1 VTGGGVCIGAIV
13 VNAQSRES
21 GKERDEIETAVFVA
35 PEDILLGDVVTSPA
49 HASLDALD
57 MKVRIGKT
65 YIPDVNLDTFRGGV
79 GEQTR
84 DSIRSEG
91 SLEREIEALFD
102 GSLEEAHTGVPRC
115 AVGFGL
121 RQLRVSGHKPSGRL
135 IGVVVVAAELPKG
148 GAANAALSRAV
159 NTCENVNAWR
169 PLGTHFCTRMAVIG
183 RCLMSN

>member
-21 GKERDEIETAVFVA
+21 GKERDKIETAVFVA
-35 PEDILLGDVVTSPA
+35 LEDIRLGNVVTAPA

-65 YIPDVNLDTFRGGV
+65 YIPNVNLDTLRGGV
-79 GEQTR
+79 GEQAR

-102 GSLEEAHTGVPRC
+102 GSLE
-115 AVGFGL
+115 
-121 RQLRVSGHKPSGRL
+121 
-135 IGVVVVAAELPKG
+135 
-148 GAANAALSRAV
+148 
-159 NTCENVNAWR
+159 
-169 PLGTHFCTRMAVIG
+169 
-183 RCLMSN
+183 